1 MTDIGLAI
9 GRIIKGD
16 HKELWKLKVLAPI
29 VLGFLLGSFASIST
43 YSRFKKLSLMIN
55 VLIFFTIGMLYSLMI
70 KMKLSVPVWRVMF
83 GMYRTFDK
91 TSELGKK
98 QLTKAAK
105 KVKKISNKLKEK
117 VETNIKKIKKS
128 TETFNP
134 LISHTSGSEWQD
146 DDSKAMD

>member
-16 HKELWKLKVLAPI
+16 HKELWKLKVLVPI
-29 VLGFLLGSFASIST
+29 VLGFLMGSFASIST
-43 YSRFKKLSLMIN
+43 YARFKKLSLMIN

-70 KMKLSVPVWRVMF
+70 KLKLSVPIWRVMF

-91 TSELGKK
+91 TSALGKK
-98 QLTKAAK
+98 QLAKAAG
-105 KVKKISNKLKEK
+105 KVAKISNKVKEK

-134 LISHTSGSEWQD
+134 LISHVSSSERLD
-146 DDSKAMD
+146 DDGKEFH